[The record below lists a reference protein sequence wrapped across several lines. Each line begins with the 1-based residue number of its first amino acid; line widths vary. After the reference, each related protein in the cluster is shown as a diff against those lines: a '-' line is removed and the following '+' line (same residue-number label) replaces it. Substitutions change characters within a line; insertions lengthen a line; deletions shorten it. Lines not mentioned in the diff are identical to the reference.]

1 MVLHTTLANQFPFR
15 AHTSPP
21 EKKVLVYPY
30 GCYHI
35 HLCIINNIMKQ
46 ENEMNLLIDLNET
59 INPETNVL
67 EDLFDELDV
76 QYINREWEKKYN
88 FKPLKE
94 NG

>member
-1 MVLHTTLANQFPFR
+1 
-15 AHTSPP
+15 
-21 EKKVLVYPY
+21 
-30 GCYHI
+30 
-35 HLCIINNIMKQ
+35 MKQ

-76 QYINREWEKKYN
+76 KYINREWEKKYN